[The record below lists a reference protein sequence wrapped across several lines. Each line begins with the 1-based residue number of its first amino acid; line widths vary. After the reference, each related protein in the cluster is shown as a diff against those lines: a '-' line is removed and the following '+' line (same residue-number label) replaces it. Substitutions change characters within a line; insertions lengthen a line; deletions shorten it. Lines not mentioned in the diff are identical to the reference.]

1 MDIYHVLWLFWEKS
15 NGARTIALNIL
26 LDKAH
31 LCRKI
36 SGDCILGEFRVVTIC
51 SNVGTKRLQMSSRTA
66 YSYTRK
72 LRVIDGTMIF
82 LCDILI

>member
-15 NGARTIALNIL
+15 NGARTIALNVL

-36 SGDCILGEFRVVTIC
+36 FGDCILGEFRVATIC
-51 SNVGTKRLQMSSRTA
+51 SNVATK
-66 YSYTRK
+66 
-72 LRVIDGTMIF
+72 
-82 LCDILI
+82 